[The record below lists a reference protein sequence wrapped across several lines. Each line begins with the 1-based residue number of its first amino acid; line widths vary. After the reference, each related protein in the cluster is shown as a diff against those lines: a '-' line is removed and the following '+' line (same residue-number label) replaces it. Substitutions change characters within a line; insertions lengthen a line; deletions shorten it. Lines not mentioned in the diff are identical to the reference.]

1 MLAAACERELYV
13 YAFDTMAYPIQAA
26 GGDWAS
32 WLKAFDGIEAGGET
46 SCGVALEL
54 MRRRQQAVEQVIV
67 VTDEEE
73 YDPPFFV
80 ESLLKYRQAL
90 GVDPSV
96 CFVRVPDSSRR
107 LEEQCKRAG
116 IAAATFDFSGDYYA
130 LPNLVALLEPPSE
143 LDLLLEV
150 MDYPLPQR
158 RPG

>member
-1 MLAAACERELYV
+1 
-13 YAFDTMAYPIQAA
+13 TMAYPIQAS

-80 ESLLKYRQAL
+80 ESLLKYRQAW

-116 IAAATFDFSGDYYA
+116 VAAATFDFSGDYYA